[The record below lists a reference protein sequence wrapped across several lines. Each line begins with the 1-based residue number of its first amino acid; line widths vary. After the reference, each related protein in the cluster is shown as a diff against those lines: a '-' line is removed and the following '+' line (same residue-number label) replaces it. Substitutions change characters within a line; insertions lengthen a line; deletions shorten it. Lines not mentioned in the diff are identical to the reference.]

1 MGPEC
6 VRNIF
11 NGCQATNDQSIIY
24 TVYWQIS
31 DIKEHQRVIIV
42 ISWILRKESLNSDG
56 QQFYQ
61 YQQNVQPPLNS
72 LNIKKKRLWYIM
84 LEINALGWDRHK
96 TLSWFAL
103 LGMLPC
109 VFVCKRMGRRVMN
122 IGEWEL
128 SKNFHINIIS
138 VCHHC
143 NIVQPF

>member
-1 MGPEC
+1 MGHEC
-6 VRNIF
+6 VWNIF

-72 LNIKKKRLWYIM
+72 LNIKKEKTMIYNVGNQCPGLGQTQNSVMICFIRHV
-84 LEINALGWDRHK
+84 ALCIC
-96 TLSWFAL
+96 L
-103 LGMLPC
+103 
-109 VFVCKRMGRRVMN
+109 
-122 IGEWEL
+122 
-128 SKNFHINIIS
+128 
-138 VCHHC
+138 
-143 NIVQPF
+143 